1 MGVGA
6 TTTRTFSPGTPS
18 LLRAINE
25 RTVLE
30 CINAGGPLSRAE
42 IARVS
47 GVSKPTVSQALAVL
61 ERAGLVREAG
71 RSSGSKGPTAVLYEL
86 NPSAGHVVG
95 VDVGR
100 ERVRAAVAD
109 LTGTVLARADQKSR
123 AQSAKALITQIG
135 KVARQ
140 VADQAGLAWSRVTVT
155 VVGSPG
161 VFSDD
166 GDHPALAHN
175 LPGWGRAGVLD
186 AVRAELGTHVRFDN
200 DVNLAALGESRFG
213 AARGIDTFVYLHV
226 GTGVGMGILL
236 GGQLYRGA
244 TGAAGEVGYLP
255 LAAGD
260 PLDPK
265 TRRRGALESAIG
277 AAAIV
282 REGRAAGLSGIG
294 TAADVIGAARAD
306 DARALGVVQTLATR
320 IGLALAAT
328 AAVLDPA
335 LVVLGGGV
343 GRNGDLLLEPVRRSL
358 ASISP
363 IRPRIEV
370 SELGQDAELLGAV
383 AMGLVVAQDRLFAR
397 AETRGAIAV

>member
-1 MGVGA
+1 
-6 TTTRTFSPGTPS
+6 
-18 LLRAINE
+18 
-25 RTVLE
+25 
-30 CINAGGPLSRAE
+30 
-42 IARVS
+42 
-47 GVSKPTVSQALAVL
+47 
-61 ERAGLVREAG
+61 
-71 RSSGSKGPTAVLYEL
+71 
-86 NPSAGHVVG
+86 
-95 VDVGR
+95 
-100 ERVRAAVAD
+100 
-109 LTGTVLARADQKSR
+109 
-123 AQSAKALITQIG
+123 
-135 KVARQ
+135 
-140 VADQAGLAWSRVTVT
+140 
-155 VVGSPG
+155 
-161 VFSDD
+161 
-166 GDHPALAHN
+166 
-175 LPGWGRAGVLD
+175 
-186 AVRAELGTHVRFDN
+186 
-200 DVNLAALGESRFG
+200 VNLAALGESRFG

>member
-1 MGVGA
+1 MGVGP

-25 RTVLE
+25 RTVLD
-30 CINAGGPLSRAE
+30 CIHVGGPMSRAE
-42 IARVS
+42 IARAS
-47 GVSKPTVSQALAVL
+47 GVSKPTVSQALTVL
-61 ERAGLVREAG
+61 ERGGLVREAG
-71 RSSGSKGPTAVLYEL
+71 RTSGSKGPTAVLYEL
-86 NPSAGHVVG
+86 NPAAGHVVG

-109 LTGTVLARADQKSR
+109 LSASVLARVDQKSR
-123 AQSAKALITQIG
+123 AHSAKALITQIG

-161 VFSDD
+161 VFSAN
-166 GDHPALAHN
+166 GDHPTLAHN

-213 AARGIDTFVYLHV
+213 AARGVDTSVYLHV
-226 GTGVGMGILL
+226 ATGVGMGVIL

-255 LAAGD
+255 LAVGD
-260 PLDPK
+260 PFDPK

-282 REGRAAGLSGIG
+282 RDARASGLRGV
-294 TAADVIGAARAD
+294 TRAADVLAAAREGD
-306 DARALGVVQTLATR
+306 ERALGVVDVLAR
-320 IGLALAAT
+320 RLGLALGAIAPI
-328 AAVLDPA
+328 LDPA

-343 GRNGDLLLEPVRRSL
+343 GRNGDLLLEPVRQAL
-358 ASISP
+358 ASVSP

-370 SELGQDAELLGAV
+370 SELGPDAELLGAV
-383 AMGLVVAQDRLFAR
+383 AMGLVVAQERLFDR
-397 AETRGAIAV
+397 ANTKGAIAV

>member
-1 MGVGA
+1 
-6 TTTRTFSPGTPS
+6 
-18 LLRAINE
+18 
-25 RTVLE
+25 VLE
-30 CINAGGPLSRAE
+30 CINTAGPLSRAE

-47 GVSKPTVSQALAVL
+47 GVSKPTVSQALGVL

-71 RSSGSKGPTAVLYEL
+71 RTSGSKGPTAVLYEL
-86 NPSAGHVVG
+86 NPAAGHVVG

-109 LTGTVLARADQKSR
+109 LSGVVLARVDQKSR
-123 AQSAKALITQIG
+123 AQSARALITQIG

-140 VADQAGLAWSRVTVT
+140 VADQADLPWSRVTVI

-161 VFSDD
+161 VFTAD
-166 GDHPALAHN
+166 GDHPTLAHN

-186 AVRAELGTHVRFDN
+186 AVRSELGTHVRFDN

-226 GTGVGMGILL
+226 GTGVGMGIIL

-255 LAAGD
+255 LAVGD
-260 PLDPK
+260 PFDPS

-282 REGRAAGLSGIG
+282 RDARAAGLRGVAG
-294 TAADVIGAARAD
+294 AAEVLTAAREG
-306 DARALGVVQTLATR
+306 DARAGGVVDMLARR
-320 IGLALAAT
+320 IGLALAAV
-328 AAVLDPA
+328 APVLDPA

-343 GRNGDLLLEPVRRSL
+343 GRNGDLLLEPVRRAL
-358 ASISP
+358 ASVSP

-370 SELGQDAELLGAV
+370 SELGPDAELLGAV

-397 AETRGAIAV
+397 AETKGAIAV

>member
-1 MGVGA
+1 M
-6 TTTRTFSPGTPS
+6 
-18 LLRAINE
+18 
-25 RTVLE
+25 
-30 CINAGGPLSRAE
+30 SRAE

-71 RSSGSKGPTAVLYEL
+71 RTSGSKGPTAVLFAL

-109 LTGTVLARADQKSR
+109 LSGELLARADQRSR

-140 VADQAGLAWSRVTVT
+140 VSDQAGLAWSRVTVT

-161 VFSDD
+161 VFSED
-166 GDHPALAHN
+166 GDHPTLAHN

-213 AARGIDTFVYLHV
+213 AARGVETFVYLHV

-260 PLDPK
+260 LFDPK

-282 REGRAAGLSGIG
+282 RDARAAGLRGV
-294 TAADVIGAARAD
+294 TAAAEVLAAAREGD
-306 DARALGVVQTLATR
+306 ERALVVVRTLAER

-328 AAVLDPA
+328 ASVLDPA

-343 GRNGDLLLEPVRRSL
+343 GRNGDLLLEPVRRAL
-358 ASISP
+358 ASVSP
-363 IRPRIEV
+363 IGPRIEV
-370 SELGQDAELLGAV
+370 SELGADAELLGAV
-383 AMGLVVAQDRLFAR
+383 AMGLVVAEDRLFAR
-397 AETRGAIAV
+397 AETKGSIAV

>member
-1 MGVGA
+1 
-6 TTTRTFSPGTPS
+6 
-18 LLRAINE
+18 LRAINE
-25 RTVLE
+25 RTVLD
-30 CINAGGPLSRAE
+30 CIHAGGPMSRAE

-47 GVSKPTVSQALAVL
+47 GVSKPTVSQALSVL

-71 RSSGSKGPTAVLYEL
+71 RTSGSKGPTAVLYEVD
-86 NPSAGHVVG
+86 PAAGHVVG

-100 ERVRAAVAD
+100 ERVRAAVSD
-109 LTGTVLARADQKSR
+109 LSGAVLARVDQKSR
-123 AQSAKALITQIG
+123 AHSARALITQIG

-140 VADQAGLAWSRVTVT
+140 VADQADLAWSHVTVT

-161 VFSDD
+161 VFSEE
-166 GDHPALAHN
+166 GDHPSLAHN

-186 AVRAELGTHVRFDN
+186 AVRAELGTHVLFDN

-213 AARGIDTFVYLHV
+213 AARGVDTFVYLHL

-255 LAAGD
+255 LAGGD
-260 PLDPK
+260 PFDPK

-282 REGRAAGLSGIG
+282 RDARAQGIRG
-294 TAADVIGAARAD
+294 VTGASDVLAAARD
-306 DARALGVVQTLATR
+306 GDARALRVVQMLAQR

-343 GRNGDLLLEPVRRSL
+343 GRNGDLLLEPVRRAL
-358 ASISP
+358 ASVSP

-370 SELGQDAELLGAV
+370 SELGADAELLGAV
-383 AMGLVVAQDRLFAR
+383 AMGLVVAQDRLYAR
-397 AETRGAIAV
+397 AEGNGAIAV

>member
-30 CINAGGPLSRAE
+30 CIRVGGPMARAE

-71 RSSGSKGPTAVLYEL
+71 RTSGSKGPTAVLYEL

-100 ERVRAAVAD
+100 QRVRAAVTD
-109 LTGTVLARADQKSR
+109 LGGTVLARVDQKSR

-161 VFSDD
+161 VFSED
-166 GDHPALAHN
+166 GDHPSLAHN

-200 DVNLAALGESRFG
+200 DVNLATLGESRFG
-213 AARGIDTFVYLHV
+213 AARGVDTFVYLHV

-236 GGQLYRGA
+236 EGQLYRGA

-255 LAAGD
+255 LAVGHPFD
-260 PLDPK
+260 PS

-277 AAAIV
+277 AAGVV
-282 REGRAAGLSGIG
+282 REARAAGLRGI
-294 TAADVIGAARAD
+294 TGAAEVLAAAREGDERAI
-306 DARALGVVQTLATR
+306 AVVQALARR
-320 IGLALAAT
+320 IGLALAAI
-328 AAVLDPA
+328 ASVLDPA
-335 LVVLGGGV
+335 LVVLGGGI
-343 GRNGDLLLEPVRRSL
+343 GRNGDLLLEPVRRAL
-358 ASISP
+358 ASVSP
-363 IRPRIEV
+363 IRPPIHE
-370 SELGQDAELLGAV
+370 SELGEDAELLGAV
-383 AMGLVVAQDRLFAR
+383 AMGLAVAQDRLFAR
-397 AETRGAIAV
+397 AETKGAIAV

>member
-1 MGVGA
+1 M
-6 TTTRTFSPGTPS
+6 
-18 LLRAINE
+18 
-25 RTVLE
+25 
-30 CINAGGPLSRAE
+30 SRAE

-71 RSSGSKGPTAVLYEL
+71 RTSGSKGPTAVLYEL
-86 NPSAGHVVG
+86 NPAAGHVVG

-109 LTGTVLARADQKSR
+109 LSGAVLARVDQKSR
-123 AQSAKALITQIG
+123 AQSANALIAQIG

-140 VADQAGLAWSRVTVT
+140 VAEQAGLGWSRVTVT

-161 VFSDD
+161 VFTED
-166 GDHPALAHN
+166 GDHPTLAHN

-213 AARGIDTFVYLHV
+213 VARSVDTFVYLHV
-226 GTGVGMGILL
+226 GTGVGMGIIL

-255 LAAGD
+255 LAVGD
-260 PLDPK
+260 PFDPK
-265 TRRRGALESAIG
+265 TRRRGALETAIG
-277 AAAIV
+277 AAGVV
-282 REGRAAGLSGIG
+282 REARAAGLRGARG
-294 TAADVIGAARAD
+294 AADVLRAAREGD
-306 DARALGVVQTLATR
+306 ERALGVIKVLARR
-320 IGLALAAT
+320 IGLALGAVGP
-328 AAVLDPA
+328 VLDPA
-335 LVVLGGGV
+335 LVVLGGGI

-358 ASISP
+358 ASVSP
-363 IRPRIEV
+363 IRPPIEI
-370 SELGQDAELLGAV
+370 SELGADAELLGAV

-397 AETRGAIAV
+397 AETKGAIAV

>member
-1 MGVGA
+1 
-6 TTTRTFSPGTPS
+6 
-18 LLRAINE
+18 
-25 RTVLE
+25 VLE
-30 CINAGGPLSRAE
+30 CINAAGPLSRAE

-47 GVSKPTVSQALAVL
+47 GVSKPTVSQALSVL

-86 NPSAGHVVG
+86 NPGAGHVVG

-100 ERVRAAVAD
+100 ERVRAAIAD
-109 LTGTVLARADQKSR
+109 LSGSVLARVDQKSR

-140 VADQAGLAWSRVTVT
+140 VADQAGLAWSRVTVI

-161 VFSDD
+161 VFTED
-166 GDHPALAHN
+166 GDHPTLAHN

-186 AVRAELGTHVRFDN
+186 AVRAELGAHVRFDN

-226 GTGVGMGILL
+226 GTGVGMGIIL

-255 LAAGD
+255 LAVGD
-260 PLDPK
+260 PFDPS

-282 REGRAAGLSGIG
+282 REARAAGLRSV
-294 TAADVIGAARAD
+294 AGAAEVLIAAREG
-306 DARALGVVQTLATR
+306 DALALTVVDQLAR
-320 IGLALAAT
+320 RVGLALAAVSP
-328 AAVLDPA
+328 VLDPA
-335 LVVLGGGV
+335 LVVLGGGI
-343 GRNGDLLLEPVRRSL
+343 GRNGDLLLEPVRRAL
-358 ASISP
+358 ASVSP

-370 SELGQDAELLGAV
+370 SELGPDAELLGAV
-383 AMGLVVAQDRLFAR
+383 AMGLAVAQDRLFAR
-397 AETRGAIAV
+397 AETKGAIAV

>member
-1 MGVGA
+1 M
-6 TTTRTFSPGTPS
+6 
-18 LLRAINE
+18 
-25 RTVLE
+25 
-30 CINAGGPLSRAE
+30 SRAE

-61 ERAGLVREAG
+61 ERARLVREAG
-71 RSSGSKGPTAVLYEL
+71 RTSGSKGPTAVLYEL
-86 NPSAGHVVG
+86 NPAAGHVVG

-109 LTGTVLARADQKSR
+109 LSGAVLAHVDQKSR
-123 AQSAKALITQIG
+123 AQSARALITQIG

-140 VADQAGLAWSRVTVT
+140 VAAQAGLAWSVVTVT

-161 VFSDD
+161 VFTAD
-166 GDHPALAHN
+166 GDHPTLAHN

-213 AARGIDTFVYLHV
+213 AARGVDTFVYLHI

-260 PLDPK
+260 RYDAK
-265 TRRRGALESAIG
+265 TRRRGALESALG

-282 REGRAAGLSGIG
+282 R
-294 TAADVIGAARAD
+294 
-306 DARALGVVQTLATR
+306 DARASGLRGVTGAVEVLDAAREGDERARGIVATVAQR
-320 IGLALAAT
+320 IGLALAAV
-328 AAVLDPA
+328 APVLDPE

-343 GRNGDLLLEPVRRSL
+343 GRNGDLLLEPVRRAL
-358 ASISP
+358 AAVSP

-370 SELGQDAELLGAV
+370 SELGSDAELLGAV
-383 AMGLVVAQDRLFAR
+383 AMALTVAQDRLFAR
-397 AETRGAIAV
+397 AETKGAIAV